1 MAIQTTFTVLRARVV
16 SLIFAF
22 LAFGFGSGL
31 WSLPGHAAG
40 RAARLA
46 EDPCL
51 AGLPAPTP
59 TPPAVRVIQ
68 LVNCSDQTLLG
79 AANAARNT
87 ATGPLT
93 SVLPREGTLGN
104 GAGRFG

>member
-1 MAIQTTFTVLRARVV
+1 MAIQTTFTISRARAV
-16 SLIFAF
+16 SLIFP
-22 LAFGFGSGL
+22 LLVFGFSSVF
-31 WSLPGHAAG
+31 WSVDPTPAA
-40 RAARLA
+40 AA

-93 SVLPREGTLGN
+93 SVLPREGTWVMGPV
-104 GAGRFG
+104 FG